1 MASALWILKC
11 RVLSSWLEEGPP
23 FMDQEFD
30 AESFTARL
38 RLGEFD
44 TNLFEEVGKLSV
56 LQLEKV
62 ADLLK
67 TTQTNRRDRPY
78 QSL

>member
-1 MASALWILKC
+1 
-11 RVLSSWLEEGPP
+11 
-23 FMDQEFD
+23 MDQEFD